1 MIRMVMEIIRM
12 PMTMTKPMVTMKK
25 RPTVVQLAPPDDD
38 EEEAQL
44 APSGTPADVAKS
56 QDP

>member
-12 PMTMTKPMVTMKK
+12 PMTMTKTMVTMKK
-25 RPTVVQLAPPDDD
+25 RASH
-38 EEEAQL
+38 
-44 APSGTPADVAKS
+44 PSWPQPDVAKS